1 MIIDLEIISQGHL
14 RLLVAKRFHIHAFQ
28 NFNMIRR
35 LKRRHLQ
42 VVNGENRESIY
53 IITSLLYRRIY
64 ILKNEGQ
71 E

>member
-1 MIIDLEIISQGHL
+1 MIIDLKIIFQGHL
-14 RLLVAKRFHIHAFQ
+14 RLLVAKRFHIRAFQ
-28 NFNMIRR
+28 NFNMIKR

-42 VVNGENRESIY
+42 VVTGENRESTC